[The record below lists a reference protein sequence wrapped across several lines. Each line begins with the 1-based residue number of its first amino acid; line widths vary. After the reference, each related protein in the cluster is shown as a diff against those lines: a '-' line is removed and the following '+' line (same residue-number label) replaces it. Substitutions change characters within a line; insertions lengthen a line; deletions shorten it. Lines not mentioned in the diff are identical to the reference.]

1 MTDTRAVAPQP
12 ADRPAAGRERRR
24 HHHLRDLIDE
34 MLASLRAAANRDLFT
49 PQERADAETQLAAI
63 MERVHAEAVNL
74 GGRPEHAD
82 RGAAT

>member
-1 MTDTRAVAPQP
+1 MTDSPAAVPQP
-12 ADRPAAGRERRR
+12 ADRASPVAAGRERRR

-63 MERVHAEAVNL
+63 MERVHAEAIKVTAKS
-74 GGRPEHAD
+74 E
-82 RGAAT
+82 